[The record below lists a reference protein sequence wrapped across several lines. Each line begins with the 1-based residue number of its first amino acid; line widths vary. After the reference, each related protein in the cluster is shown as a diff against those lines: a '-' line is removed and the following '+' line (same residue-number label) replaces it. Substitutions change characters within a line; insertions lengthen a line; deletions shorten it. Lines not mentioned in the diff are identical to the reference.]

1 MFKLNNE
8 NQNLANKSLTG
19 YIKNKITGGKML
31 SALRETKHF
40 HPATKEWVNSVY
52 FYNKDFLKT
61 MPAADNAV
69 NRLIKS
75 YFSLSPILNKKK
87 SRRVELRFKR
97 LSLNRVLVSKAEMK
111 HTNNKVVVTV
121 YLYNK
126 NKKTMLYRLKKL
138 YNSLYFS
145 VEKKITSLKTSEIN
159 KITRFAPNNI
169 TPSASEKTR
178 DEAHFARFAL
188 NNSNVNKNGLKITN
202 YYYDKNV
209 KLDRSEF
216 LARREKKNNA
226 LLASRKNSWL

>member
-1 MFKLNNE
+1 MFKLNEE
-8 NQNLANKSLTG
+8 NQIVTNKSLIE
-19 YIKNKITGGKML
+19 YVKNKYTGRKTR
-31 SALRETKHF
+31 SALNETKHF

-75 YFSLSPILNKKK
+75 YFSISPILNKKK
-87 SRRVELRFKR
+87 SRRVEMRFKR

-126 NKKTMLYRLKKL
+126 KKKTLLERLKKL

-145 VEKKITSLKTSEIN
+145 LEAQEKKITSLKTSEIN
-159 KITRFAPNNI
+159 NI
-169 TPSASEKTR
+169 TTNKTPTANAEQAALASREKIS
-178 DEAHFARFAL
+178 DGARFAL
-188 NNSNVNKNGLKITN
+188 NDSNVNKSDLNITN
-202 YYYDKNV
+202 YIYDKKV
-209 KLDRSEF
+209 KLDG
-216 LARREKKNNA
+216 
-226 LLASRKNSWL
+226 

>member
-8 NQNLANKSLTG
+8 NQIVGNKSLTEF
-19 YIKNKITGGKML
+19 IKKKFTGGK
-31 SALRETKHF
+31 ALNKTKHF

-75 YFSLSPILNKKK
+75 YFSISPILNKKK
-87 SRRVELRFKR
+87 TRRVELRFKR

-126 NKKTMLYRLKKL
+126 NKKTMLYRLKNL
-138 YNSLYFS
+138 YNSLYYS
-145 VEKKITSLKTSEIN
+145 VGKKITSLKTSEIN
-159 KITRFAPNNI
+159 KNTTNNI
-169 TPSASEKTR
+169 TPSANAAREIIR
-178 DEAHFARFAL
+178 DGDRFAL
-188 NNSNVNKNGLKITN
+188 NDSNVNKGGLKITN
-202 YYYDKNV
+202 YYYDENV
-209 KLDRSEF
+209 KLDR
-216 LARREKKNNA
+216 RVKKKNA
-226 LLASRKNSWL
+226 FIASRKNSWL